1 MEAERA
7 SVKLAQVILA
17 KEHIGK
23 IFEGTIS
30 GVANFGVF
38 VLLDDLYAEG
48 LLHIKDLV
56 DDFYIFDEKNF
67 RLIGRNHKKI
77 FYSGKTIKVKIINAN
92 VFKRRLDLKF
102 EE

>member
-77 FYSGKTIKVKIINAN
+77 FYFSKRIKVKIINAN
-92 VFKRRLDLKF
+92 VFKRRLDLKY